1 VAWLARASRDSSP
14 RGLRLLF
21 YHRVADDE
29 DELAVPVRRFR
40 EQMDFL
46 AGEGYRVVDVPQLG
60 ALLDEGQVPDR
71 TVGLSFD
78 DGCRDV
84 AENALPV
91 LARHGFRAT
100 VFVATGVTDGRA
112 RFTWYALQPPLLTW
126 DEVVALDRGGT
137 LAFESH
143 SVTHPNLL
151 ALDDERAAYEIAES
165 RAELERRLGRAV
177 TAFSYP
183 TGLFGERE
191 LQLVEETGYDVAV
204 SCEPGV
210 NAPRTNRFALRRR
223 QIDRRDSL
231 LDFRAKL
238 AGAHDTPLPLRAV
251 YRRMRYGD
259 GRGSPVA
266 ASARR

>member
-1 VAWLARASRDSSP
+1 MESPHARSTRSVPRQGVRYTCALGGVARARGTGRRRR

-21 YHRVADDE
+21 YHRVADDDG

-60 ALLDEGQVPDR
+60 ALLAEGQIPDR

-112 RFTWYALQPPLLTW
+112 RFTWYA
-126 DEVVALDRGGT
+126 
-137 LAFESH
+137 
-143 SVTHPNLL
+143 
-151 ALDDERAAYEIAES
+151 RAAA
-165 RAELERRLGRAV
+165 
-177 TAFSYP
+177 
-183 TGLFGERE
+183 
-191 LQLVEETGYDVAV
+191 
-204 SCEPGV
+204 
-210 NAPRTNRFALRRR
+210 
-223 QIDRRDSL
+223 
-231 LDFRAKL
+231 
-238 AGAHDTPLPLRAV
+238 
-251 YRRMRYGD
+251 
-259 GRGSPVA
+259 SPHVG
-266 ASARR
+266 